1 MNLSRFS
8 SRRLAGAGAV
18 ACLALVGATAALGG
32 GVGVA
37 TGARTAGAASPR
49 CTTSGLVVWLNTQGN
64 AGAGSAFYN
73 LEFTNLSGHPCV
85 LVGYPGLSAVDLGG
99 HQLGSAGARTPS
111 PVHVIHLA
119 NGATAIAAIR
129 IVDADN
135 FPNSTCHQV
144 TAAGVRV
151 FPPNQTAWKVVPFP
165 FRACSATGLV
175 YLDVKAVA

>member
-1 MNLSRFS
+1 MNLSRFPF
-8 SRRLAGAGAV
+8 RRLAGAGAF
-18 ACLALVGATAALGG
+18 ACIALVGATAALGG
-32 GVGVA
+32 EAGAA
-37 TGARTAGAASPR
+37 TGARKAGVASPR

-73 LEFTNLSGHPCV
+73 LEFTNLSGHPCT
-85 LVGYPGLSAVDLGG
+85 LVGYPGLSAVDLAG
-99 HQLGSAGARTPS
+99 HRLGSAAARTPS
-111 PVHVIHLA
+111 PVRVLHLA

-135 FPNSTCHQV
+135 FPSSTCHQV
-144 TAAGVRV
+144 TAAGLRV
-151 FPPNQTAWKVVPFP
+151 FPPNQTASKVVPFP